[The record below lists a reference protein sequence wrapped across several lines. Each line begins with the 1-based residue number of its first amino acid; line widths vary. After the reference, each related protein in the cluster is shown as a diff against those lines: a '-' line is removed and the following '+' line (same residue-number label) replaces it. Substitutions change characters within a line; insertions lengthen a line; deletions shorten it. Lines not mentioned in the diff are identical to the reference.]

1 MPPPSFD
8 RSPLQTGLIAL
19 HSNRTEQLAEATLAW
34 LRQNPLAPL
43 EDEVVLVQSNGMAE
57 WFKMEA
63 AVRSGVC
70 AAMRVEL
77 PSRFLWRTYRQVLG
91 RAQVPTRSP
100 VDKDALAWR
109 LVRLLPGLLHEPGYE
124 PVAGFLAAGDDADRL
139 FQLATRLADLFDQ
152 YQVYRPD
159 WLGDWADGQDRLA
172 APGRA
177 ALELPPD
184 QRWQPLLWGAGL
196 ATPGGRGRPSLPPA
210 PPPPTRGTWCA
221 AACCAAATTS

>member
-63 AVRSGVC
+63 AARSGVC

-109 LVRLLPGLLHEPGYE
+109 LTGNRAEAQDLDQKIRQNLEVLGYAE
-124 PVAGFLAAGDDADRL
+124 
-139 FQLATRLADLFDQ
+139 
-152 YQVYRPD
+152 
-159 WLGDWADGQDRLA
+159 
-172 APGRA
+172 
-177 ALELPPD
+177 
-184 QRWQPLLWGAGL
+184 
-196 ATPGGRGRPSLPPA
+196 
-210 PPPPTRGTWCA
+210 
-221 AACCAAATTS
+221 

>member
-63 AVRSGVC
+63 AARSGVC

-109 LVRLLPGLLHEPGYE
+109 LPLH
-124 PVAGFLAAGDDADRL
+124 
-139 FQLATRLADLFDQ
+139 TRLPLFTA
-152 YQVYRPD
+152 
-159 WLGDWADGQDRLA
+159 LGFVGGAVRVEPTQGLERL
-172 APGRA
+172 
-177 ALELPPD
+177 
-184 QRWQPLLWGAGL
+184 
-196 ATPGGRGRPSLPPA
+196 
-210 PPPPTRGTWCA
+210 
-221 AACCAAATTS
+221 

>member
-1 MPPPSFD
+1 MPPHPLD
-8 RSPLQTGLIAL
+8 PRPLQTGLIAL
-19 HSNRTEQLAEATLAW
+19 HSNRTEQLAEAALAW
-34 LRQNPLAPL
+34 LGQNPLAPL

-77 PSRFLWRTYRQVLG
+77 PSRFMWRTYRQVLG

-124 PVAGFLAAGDDADRL
+124 PVAGFLAAGRTEGETLVKSLVGFRDHQVHLADAAYKAAQQRYEIGL
-139 FQLATRLADLFDQ
+139 LVFALATLL
-152 YQVYRPD
+152 
-159 WLGDWADGQDRLA
+159 LG
-172 APGRA
+172 
-177 ALELPPD
+177 LP
-184 QRWQPLLWGAGL
+184 AS
-196 ATPGGRGRPSLPPA
+196 AMAVPA
-210 PPPPTRGTWCA
+210 QA
-221 AACCAAATTS
+221 